1 MTGIFLG
8 LGSDTGNRIRYI
20 SEAERMIGA
29 TIGKIICSSS
39 VYETEPWG
47 FESERKFFNRVL
59 EVETDL
65 DPSGLLGSVLKIE
78 SDLGRIRSGKGYS
91 SRTIDI
97 DILFFGDEIINEGSL
112 VIPHPLL
119 HERRFVLVP
128 LNEIA
133 PGLVHPVF
141 EKRISILLKECKDE
155 SEGLICNK

>member
-1 MTGIFLG
+1 MTRTFLG
-8 LGSDTGNRIRYI
+8 LGSDTGNRMKYI

-47 FESERKFFNRVL
+47 FESEMKFLNRVL

-78 SDLGRIRSGKGYS
+78 SDLGRIRYGKGYS

-97 DILFFGDEIINEGSL
+97 DILFFGNEIMNEGYL

-133 PGLVHPVF
+133 PGFVHPV
-141 EKRISILLKECKDE
+141 S
-155 SEGLICNK
+155 NKKVRRMLELCADKSYVKIFSQ